1 MPRDGSRE
9 ELSFPQKRISDGLDE
24 VAKGLAAGTISRR
37 KALRLIGGTLVG
49 GALASI
55 PGVAWA
61 QGRPCPKGT
70 HPCSDGSCVPLGTL
84 CGPAVCPPGQGVV
97 CEGDCYS
104 LEYDCGAGGTF
115 DPSNCQCN
123 CPTGTAN
130 CFDSLS
136 CQDLQSD
143 PDNCGQCFNQCA
155 SGLCENG
162 VCCVIVDGVCVPA

>member
-70 HPCSDGSCVPLGTL
+70 HPCSDGSCVPLGTQ

-115 DPSNCQCN
+115 DASNCQCI
-123 CPTGTAN
+123 CPTGTAQ
-130 CFDSLS
+130 CYGPLT
-136 CQDLQSD
+136 CEDLQSD
-143 PDNCGQCFNQCA
+143 HSNCGQCFNECA
-155 SGLCENG
+155 EDQSCVNG
-162 VCCVIVDGVCVPA
+162 VCVSPTGI